1 MMDPPPFQHFFKHFQ
16 QPIIWLRSGWKQSK
30 IFDCIQTE
38 QAIDCATAP
47 IFPRGPT
54 DTVRFDDC
62 GSARSEQANAAT
74 SNGAVR
80 LSFWK
85 HSNRSICWTARC
97 LPWPRLDS
105 ASRSKPFPGSSTE
118 SPGSALSREARHLS
132 TVCQVSSRSEIFLRR
147 ASRATSS
154 CQFVAL
160 SFRRVSLTSGVLTQ
174 MTKVYTNDWKVAT
187 RSCPD
192 GRLFIAPYLTS

>member
-1 MMDPPPFQHFFKHFQ
+1 MMDSPSFQHFFEHFQ
-16 QPIIWLRSGWKQSK
+16 QPMIWLRSGWKHSK
-30 IFDCIQTE
+30 ISDCIQTE
-38 QAIDCATAP
+38 HAIDCATAP

-74 SNGAVR
+74 SKGAVR

-105 ASRSKPFPGSSTE
+105 ASRSTPFPGSSTE
-118 SPGSALSREARHLS
+118 SRGSALSREARHLS
-132 TVCQVSSRSEIFLRR
+132 PVCQMSSRSEIFLRR

-160 SFRRVSLTSGVLTQ
+160 SFRRASLTFGVLTQ

-192 GRLFIAPYLTS
+192 RRLFVAPSLTS